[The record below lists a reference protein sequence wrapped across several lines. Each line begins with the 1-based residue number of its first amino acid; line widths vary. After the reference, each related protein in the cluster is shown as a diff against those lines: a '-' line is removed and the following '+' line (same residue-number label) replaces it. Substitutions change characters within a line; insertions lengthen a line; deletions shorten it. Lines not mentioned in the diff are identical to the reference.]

1 MGYSLPLQSTGIC
14 SMGTVRLPDGR
25 MMERVEH
32 FTGPKG
38 HRKLM
43 ISRHNHAS
51 DGYTTSIYLPLKG
64 PLMTSSCKTFKVNGD
79 GASTGALAGSMDLFH
94 YFLEGG

>member
-51 DGYTTSIYLPLKG
+51 EENTPQLQRWTVPMESR
-64 PLMTSSCKTFKVNGD
+64 
-79 GASTGALAGSMDLFH
+79 ALQIIGGRNARSMLATKQTAT
-94 YFLEGG
+94 LIVR